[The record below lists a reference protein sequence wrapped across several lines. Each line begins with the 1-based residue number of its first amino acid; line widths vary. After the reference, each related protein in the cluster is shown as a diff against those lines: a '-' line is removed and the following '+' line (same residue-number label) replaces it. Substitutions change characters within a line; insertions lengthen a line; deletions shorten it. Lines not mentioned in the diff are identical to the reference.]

1 VLVDWVSPYIVD
13 MILQGRDN
21 LEMSC
26 VTIREQEGGTLEHG
40 SLSSSLPS
48 MSIFD
53 STPSSASRIIV
64 VSSSLAIF
72 AKNCHHYWTAGGT
85 VLALNIV
92 HFAQCSCR
100 LGVVGKSSS
109 WQLASPN
116 GEGQSCGTRDIES
129 WFSAAVVQ
137 QLIHRWAHP
146 LLAACLTVK
155 RLTQLLQ
162 TLRRWHGPSHWVQ

>member
-1 VLVDWVSPYIVD
+1 

-26 VTIREQEGGTLEHG
+26 SYNQRARRQDIR

-53 STPSSASRIIV
+53 WTPSFASRIIV
-64 VSSSLAIF
+64 VSSSLTIF
-72 AKNCHHYWTAGGT
+72 AKNCHRYWTAGGT

-92 HFAQCSCR
+92 HFAQCSCW
-100 LGVVGKSSS
+100 LGVVGKLSSC
-109 WQLASPN
+109 QLASRN

-162 TLRRWHGPSHWVQ
+162 TLRRWHGPGHWVQ

>member
-1 VLVDWVSPYIVD
+1 
-13 MILQGRDN
+13 M
-21 LEMSC
+21 
-26 VTIREQEGGTLEHG
+26 VTIREQEGRTLEHG

-53 STPSSASRIIV
+53 LTPSSASTIII
-64 VSSSLAIF
+64 VSSSLTIF
-72 AKNCHHYWTAGGT
+72 AKKIHHYRTAGGT
-85 VLALNIV
+85 VLELNIV
-92 HFAQCSCR
+92 HFAQCSCWF
-100 LGVVGKSSS
+100 GVVGKLSSC
-109 WQLASPN
+109 QLASRN

-155 RLTQLLQ
+155 RLTLHKLSGGDMVLA
-162 TLRRWHGPSHWVQ
+162 TGYNR